1 MRVCCGNLW
10 DGSAEF
16 CTAVQVEEAAGASQH
31 QLASHVEELERQ
43 LEGAA
48 HDVDEWR
55 QQTSDANEHAQQ
67 LRQQL
72 QELSARAERSEVG
85 HSLLPEHTREGTASV
100 ALHAFCPVLEVRIS
114 PARLAVCANLYG
126 HVLGSDRCCGHAG

>member
-1 MRVCCGNLW
+1 M
-10 DGSAEF
+10 
-16 CTAVQVEEAAGASQH
+16 ASQR

-67 LRQQL
+67 LQQQL
-72 QELSARAERSEVG
+72 QELSAA
-85 HSLLPEHTREGTASV
+85 REPRRGGPLSTS
-100 ALHAFCPVLEVRIS
+100 
-114 PARLAVCANLYG
+114 
-126 HVLGSDRCCGHAG
+126 